1 MYLLNDGVDAA
12 SSCEI
17 GPRKFA
23 VSSNK
28 SSMNTGLMYHE
39 HGFATVRYIISG
51 REIQGVQQE
60 DDRQSSM

>member
-1 MYLLNDGVDAA
+1 
-12 SSCEI
+12 
-17 GPRKFA
+17 
-23 VSSNK
+23 
-28 SSMNTGLMYHE
+28 MNTGLMYHE